1 MPIHVYTCPNMPICS
16 YRHIYIYIYI
26 GVSTA
31 IYLCCTCYIAITAQ
45 PRLCK
50 DKLSQQK
57 HADGNTHKV
66 LGSIMHSYV
75 EAVQPVYTLYSNH
88 CVSTVAY
95 ANRAFRSLAVQVLGS
110 FWESLGIHFGAPFC
124 DFSVIWDAR
133 MGDWFQV
140 HVFGDPGME
149 MLPDCRGCMCYN
161 QKRMFLNGFT
171 FSTFSLTWCTRD

>member
-1 MPIHVYTCPNMPICS
+1 MPIHACPRLCMHVFDVSVCVCVYMPVGVRTCLYIFIYVYICLHIPIHMWS
-16 YRHIYIYIYI
+16 YMSTYVHMCLYAHIGIYI

-31 IYLCCTCYIAITAQ
+31 IHLCCTCYIAITAQ

-95 ANRAFRSLAVQVLGS
+95 ANRAFRSLAIQVLVS
-110 FWESLGIHFGAPFC
+110 FGESPGIHFGEHFVTFLC
-124 DFSVIWDAR
+124 
-133 MGDWFQV
+133 
-140 HVFGDPGME
+140 FGVP
-149 MLPDCRGCMCYN
+149 
-161 QKRMFLNGFT
+161 K
-171 FSTFSLTWCTRD
+171 